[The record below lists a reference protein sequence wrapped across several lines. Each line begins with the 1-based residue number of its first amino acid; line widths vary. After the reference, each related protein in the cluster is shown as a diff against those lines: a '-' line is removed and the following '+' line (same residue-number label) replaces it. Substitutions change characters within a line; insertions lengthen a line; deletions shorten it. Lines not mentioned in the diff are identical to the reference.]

1 MKQKKTLGTP
11 RLLGI
16 VWPFI
21 AVVLFQALLG
31 GVSLYVLSAVRGY
44 VAGESLWSKGQKD
57 AIYFLNLYA
66 DDHRESTFLKYQ
78 SAMAVPQGGHD
89 LRVALD
95 QQPPDLEAAR
105 RGILQGGNHPDDV
118 ARVIWLYLNFRH
130 FSYMETAIDRWTVG
144 DEYLVQL
151 DNVAH
156 DMHRRI
162 ASNQATPVDIQQ
174 WKARIFAINE
184 AVTPAAKA
192 FSDALGEGARMI
204 LRLLLL
210 TNLATALGL
219 IVLALW
225 RTHKLLA
232 QRHAFADALQLE
244 KERAQITLQSIGD
257 GVITT
262 DVDGAIAFMNPA
274 AEALTHWKAE
284 QAVGLPL
291 AALFNLL
298 DENAQ
303 ADGFTLIEHILSG
316 QLRGGSEHSKL
327 IQRLDGS
334 TVSVALVGAPIHSA
348 GKVSGTVLVLHDM
361 TQERQYIANLSWQ
374 ATHDAL
380 TGLANRREFE
390 YRLEQALH
398 NLARQPARHALMF
411 LDLDQFK
418 LVNDTCGHAAGD
430 ELLRHICALL
440 QSGLREGDTL
450 ARLGGDEFGILLENC
465 SAQASEKIAESLRQT
480 VQNLHF
486 VWKGRPFVTTVS
498 LGLVH
503 IAHNSTTLEAL
514 LRAADMACYMAK
526 EKGRNRVQVYH
537 ADDSELSLRFGGN
550 GVGAAPAYC
559 ARGESFLPLRTGNC
573 NAGARRR
580 GRRTY

>member
-1 MKQKKTLGTP
+1 MKQKRTLGTP

-57 AIYFLNLYA
+57 AIYYLNLYA
-66 DDHRESTFLKYQ
+66 DSRDESIFLKYQ
-78 SAMAVPQGGHD
+78 KAISVPQGGHE

-95 QQPPDLEAAR
+95 HQPPDLEAAR
-105 RGILQGGNHPDDV
+105 RGILNGGNHPDDV
-118 ARVIWLYLNFRH
+118 SSLIWLYLNFRH
-130 FSYMETAIDRWTVG
+130 FSYLETAIDRWTVG
-144 DEYLVQL
+144 DAYLMQL
-151 DNVAH
+151 DNVALE
-156 DMHRRI
+156 MHQRI
-162 ASNQATPVDIQQ
+162 VGNQASDADIQR

-192 FSDALGEGARMI
+192 FSDALGEGSRLI
-204 LRLLLL
+204 LRLLLF

-219 IVLALW
+219 IALALL

-232 QRHAFADALQLE
+232 QRHAFANALQLE

-262 DVDGAIAFMNPA
+262 DVEGAIAYMNPA
-274 AEALTHWKAE
+274 AEELTHWKAE
-284 QAVGLPL
+284 QAIGLPL

-298 DENAQ
+298 DDNAQ

-316 QLRGGSEHSKL
+316 QLSGGSEHSKL

-334 TVSVALVGAPIHSA
+334 TVSVTLVGSPIRNA

-398 NLARQPARHALMF
+398 SLTRQPARHALMF

-465 SAQASEKIAESLRQT
+465 SPQA
-480 VQNLHF
+480 
-486 VWKGRPFVTTVS
+486 
-498 LGLVH
+498 
-503 IAHNSTTLEAL
+503 
-514 LRAADMACYMAK
+514 
-526 EKGRNRVQVYH
+526 
-537 ADDSELSLRFGGN
+537 
-550 GVGAAPAYC
+550 
-559 ARGESFLPLRTGNC
+559 
-573 NAGARRR
+573 
-580 GRRTY
+580 